1 MLLILSML
9 GIIVTTLSPLLA
21 ATSVTL
27 ALKYKR
33 TFDEVALLTGWHLV
47 GVAVGGFIFVPSSR
61 VWGKRH
67 TFLLGTAIV
76 IFSSAWSGASGLD
89 YTSMLWARVF
99 QGIGLAPFEALVNAT
114 VGDLYFVHERGKRM
128 AISNFAVFGGAF
140 MTPVIVGKMSFE
152 MGWEWSFNFVAIF
165 AGVLLPFLIFFVP
178 ETAYRRDESLNTDT
192 SMRLQGHRRSIQFTD
207 LDTQHLN
214 HNEGSSSNGDAYYGK
229 EETSTGT
236 THAAPY
242 SPTTKGPIPPKVSY
256 WQSLMPFNGRKTD
269 EKLWKLA
276 IRPLPL
282 FLHPAIL
289 WACLIQGAIIGWTVF
304 IGIVLAAIM
313 LGPPLFFNEVETGY
327 MYTSA
332 FIGALVGFIISGL
345 LSDSTSNWMTRRNRG
360 VFEPEFRLPLVIPML
375 VFGSVGLYGFGITSD
390 NTFKY
395 GWFWPDFFFAFEV
408 AGMVLGA
415 VASSLYI
422 VDAHRKF
429 FHPPHF
435 SNLNWF
441 DGPKLTIFSSSSQAK
456 SQSKPSPA

>member
-1 MLLILSML
+1 MLLILSLL

-67 TFLLGTAIV
+67 TFLIGTAIV
-76 IFSSAWSGASGLD
+76 IFSSAWSGASGLN
-89 YTSMLWARVF
+89 YTSMLWARIF

-140 MTPVIVGKMSFE
+140 MTPVIVGKMSHE

-178 ETAYRRDESLNTDT
+178 ETAYKRDESLNTDT
-192 SMRLQGHRRSIQFTD
+192 SMTLHGHRRSIQFTD

-214 HNEGSSSNGDAYYGK
+214 HNAGDAPPSYFDK
-229 EETSTGT
+229 DETAISAGH
-236 THAAPY
+236 HAG
-242 SPTTKGPIPPKVSY
+242 SPTTTKPPAPQKVTY
-256 WQSLMPFNGRKTD
+256 WQSLAPFNGRKSD
-269 EKLWKLA
+269 EKLWKLV

-282 FLHPAIL
+282 FFHPAIL

-313 LGPPLFFNEVETGY
+313 LGPPLFFNEVKTGY

-332 FIGALVGFIISGL
+332 FVGALVGFIISGL

-375 VFGSVGLYGFGITSD
+375 ILGSIGLYGFGITSND
-390 NTFKY
+390 TYTY

-422 VDAHRKF
+422 VDAHRKC
-429 FHPPHF
+429 F
-435 SNLNWF
+435 SHRF
-441 DGPKLTIFSSSSQAK
+441 SHCKIPQMLTRWTRR
-456 SQSKPSPA
+456 